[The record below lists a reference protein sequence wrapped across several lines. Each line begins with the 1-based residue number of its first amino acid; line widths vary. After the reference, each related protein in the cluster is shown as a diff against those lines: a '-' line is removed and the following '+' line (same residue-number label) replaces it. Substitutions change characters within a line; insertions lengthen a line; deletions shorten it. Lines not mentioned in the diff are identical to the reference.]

1 MDALSIAAAVVAFVD
16 FGVKVSFRAF
26 EVHSSATGQPVQ
38 VIGLAAS
45 SKHLSSL
52 ASAARETIK
61 VSSYSGQ
68 MDSLESL
75 VVECT
80 DVEER
85 LKNALGKLAVTKGGN
100 WNRARQILEVS
111 IRSIWKQ
118 EELDALS
125 TQLDRIRGQV
135 MMNVLMS
142 VWSEA
147 SNNKS
152 QTEHVLQTV
161 RRIETA
167 MKDMDEDFKTIGAG
181 GRLQD
186 DKRKTRMNT
195 AIWASTGLVDIST
208 DGATTPPPYTPLP
221 TIEAPR
227 DAGLRTRLPF
237 SQRLLRSLQFAEI
250 DNRASQIKSA
260 FPNTFKWLLDDD
272 GEGRKKR
279 NERSGL
285 SFRRWLSSH
294 DESSHCE
301 DSQGEKVFWI
311 TGVPASGKSTLMKFI
326 ATHPSLNRRL
336 QEWAGQDQVQVAKFY
351 FWNAGS
357 KIQKSRVGLFRS
369 LLYQLLSQNPEL
381 SEIIAPRRQLYFSIA
396 GDDAEAPDWEW
407 PELCRCFSRLA
418 WQLKSKN
425 IRLALFI
432 DGLDEYEGF
441 DDKLPETHQLTDEM
455 VTFLLRSRKEYDWKL
470 CVSSRPGNYFRDK
483 FSKSHSLAMQ
493 QLTQPDIDEYVNQ
506 RLMSSQAI
514 KDARMIDQD
523 AIDTLIRNLKAR
535 AQGVFLWV
543 VLVVEQLL
551 ITAQDDPHISVI
563 LRVFDSLPQ
572 DLNNLYNAIQNQ
584 IGPAKQRRAS
594 KLYQLVMEWKRT
606 WNGQMEAIFLW
617 LADEEEPDALNYPE
631 PSKKYP
637 EEEKHEAIVKQT
649 LRVVEGCTRGIL
661 QVSDPTTRRGPPTVD
676 FLHKTTYDWIR
687 EPSNWKRMVE
697 MGPDNYQPMIPILAV
712 LARHA
717 QSLSSTSKYSA
728 RKQCISRL
736 FLLASEVQAP
746 AKARSQM
753 TSILDQLDVRQ
764 LKGLGI
770 DSIFL
775 QTAIPAE
782 SKGVKRTAES
792 NHMAWAAAWAC
803 RPYICAKVEQNPSIL
818 LMPRRQGLFTL
829 RKGTPS
835 NIPIFEVVIF
845 GYRLHGS
852 RTEAG
857 EESWFNRV
865 RKMNAWQA
873 WQRLET
879 IKELLQ
885 KGAKIEGYM
894 KEILRT
900 AVKEAPK
907 NSVQA
912 KYAKLLFD
920 LSGRRDI
927 LASFDEMRRKS
938 FPEYEVDE
946 ARKEGEFPDYQ
957 IDS

>member
-1 MDALSIAAAVVAFVD
+1 
-16 FGVKVSFRAF
+16 
-26 EVHSSATGQPVQ
+26 
-38 VIGLAAS
+38 
-45 SKHLSSL
+45 
-52 ASAARETIK
+52 
-61 VSSYSGQ
+61 
-68 MDSLESL
+68 
-75 VVECT
+75 
-80 DVEER
+80 
-85 LKNALGKLAVTKGGN
+85 
-100 WNRARQILEVS
+100 
-111 IRSIWKQ
+111 
-118 EELDALS
+118 
-125 TQLDRIRGQV
+125 
-135 MMNVLMS
+135 
-142 VWSEA
+142 
-147 SNNKS
+147 
-152 QTEHVLQTV
+152 
-161 RRIETA
+161 

-186 DKRKTRMNT
+186 DKGKTRMNT
-195 AIWASTGLVDIST
+195 AIWASTGVVDVTT
-208 DGATTPPPYTPLP
+208 DEATAPPPYTPLP

-227 DAGLRTRLPF
+227 DAGLKTKLSF

-260 FPNTFKWLLDDD
+260 FPNTFNWLFDDD
-272 GEGRKKR
+272 GEGQEYGK
-279 NERSGL
+279 ERSRL
-285 SFRRWLSSH
+285 SFRRWLSSP
-294 DESSHCE
+294 DGGSGSHEEGPLDE

-326 ATHPSLNRRL
+326 AKHPSLIPRL
-336 QEWAGQDQVQVAKFY
+336 QEWAGKDEVQVAKFY

-369 LLYQLLSQNPEL
+369 LLYQLLSQNPDL
-381 SEIIAPRRQLYFSIA
+381 SEIVAPRRQLYFSIA
-396 GDDAEAPDWEW
+396 GDEAEAPDWEW
-407 PELCRCFSRLA
+407 PELCQCFTRLA
-418 WQLKSKN
+418 LQLKSKN

-441 DDKLPETHQLTDEM
+441 DDNLPETHQLTDEM

-483 FSKSHSLAMQ
+483 FTKSHSLAMQ

-506 RLMSSQAI
+506 RLLSSQAI
-514 KDARMIDQD
+514 RDARVIDQE
-523 AIDTLIRNLKAR
+523 AIETLISNLKTR

-551 ITAQDDPHISVI
+551 ITAQDDPHISAI

-572 DLNNLYNAIQNQ
+572 DLDNLYNAIQNQ
-584 IGPAKQRRAS
+584 IGPERQRSAS

-617 LADEEEPDALNYPE
+617 LAYGEEPDAVDYPD
-631 PSKKYP
+631 PDKKYP
-637 EEEKHEAIVKQT
+637 EGNTHEAIVKQT
-649 LRVVEGCTRGIL
+649 VRLVEGCTRGIL
-661 QVSDPTTRRGPPTVD
+661 QVSDPTTRSGPPTVD

-687 EPSNWKRMVE
+687 ERSNWNRMVE
-697 MGPDNYQPMIPILAV
+697 QGPVDYPPLIPILAV
-712 LARHA
+712 LVRHS
-717 QSLSSTSKYSA
+717 QSPAGTNGYSA
-728 RKQCISRL
+728 NKQCISRL
-736 FLLASEVQAP
+736 FLLASEIQGP
-746 AKARSQM
+746 PKAIAQM
-753 TSILDQLDVRQ
+753 TAILDQLDIQQ
-764 LKGLGI
+764 LKTIGI

-775 QTAIPAE
+775 QTAIPTE
-782 SKGVKRTAES
+782 SKGVKRTAEP

-803 RPYICAKVEQNPSIL
+803 RPYICRKVEQNPSIL
-818 LMPRRQGLFTL
+818 SVPRRQSSPFAL

-835 NIPIFEVVIF
+835 DIPIFEMVIF

-852 RTEAG
+852 RKEPG
-857 EESWFNRV
+857 EESWFNGV

-885 KGAKIEGYM
+885 RGAKIERYM

-900 AVKEAPK
+900 AVKDSPQ

-920 LSGRRDI
+920 LSGRSNI
-927 LASFDEMRRKS
+927 LGSFDEMRRKS
-938 FPEYEVDE
+938 FPEHEVDK
-946 ARKEGEFPDYQ
+946 ARKDGEFPDYQ